1 MREKNRSG
9 GRKGR
14 RSQEEKHRDGA
25 EVRKE
30 RRSWPILYL
39 RGGRISRYR
48 KTASNQRFTLRI
60 EVNFRLYEVG
70 RAPSS
75 IVEEEK
81 EKKKEEEEENDVAGR
96 ARGDVAIISA
106 HGGRNKRLH
115 AALVNIYLG
124 RYLPSRV

>member
-75 IVEEEK
+75 IVEEE
-81 EKKKEEEEENDVAGR
+81 NDVAGR